1 MNLKKFTLA
10 LILVLFIVPTGVVL
24 GGTVF
29 LKNGHVVTGKIIAN
43 DEEKVVLT
51 WSNGRATIYQRFVD
65 EVILDSSEEEYL
77 ARRIQAQVIWTS
89 ENANEDIELPDL
101 SELLD
106 LGISEQQDLA
116 SGVDT
121 NSGAEVETGSDSES
135 SSSQV
140 TVLDPE
146 DEAALPHFSRVELE
160 GLGLSID
167 VPEGWTSVN
176 AENAARVI
184 SEDGSVLISLDRISE
199 ISFDTSQIG
208 HGFNQ

>member
-77 ARRIQAQVIWTS
+77 ARRIQAQVVWTS

-140 TVLDPE
+140 TVLVFAFPW
-146 DEAALPHFSRVELE
+146 S
-160 GLGLSID
+160 
-167 VPEGWTSVN
+167 
-176 AENAARVI
+176 
-184 SEDGSVLISLDRISE
+184 
-199 ISFDTSQIG
+199 
-208 HGFNQ
+208 